1 MAKNFVGISAPAG
14 LPDDVARRFHQA
26 ADQVL
31 QMPDIQAKLRQLGF
45 VLATQSPVEF
55 TEFVRQQVSA
65 WAPAVKQTGATP

>member
-1 MAKNFVGISAPAG
+1 
-14 LPDDVARRFHQA
+14 
-26 ADQVL
+26 
-31 QMPDIQAKLRQLGF
+31 MPDIQAKLRQPGF